1 MAYTVVGHYNAGLVC
16 LSFGIAI
23 LASYTTLSLGQQ
35 ILAATGW
42 RQWPWLTGGALAM
55 GTGIWATHFVA
66 MLAFELPLPVNYDLL
81 TTGLSLVYAVL
92 AAGIAL
98 GLVSRARFSWL
109 SLSAAGI
116 VMGLSIAWMHYT
128 GMAAMEMPAHLRFR
142 WPLMG
147 LSIAVAV
154 MASIVALG
162 LSLQSRRRPKQGDRW
177 LTRLAVLVLSLGI
190 GGLHYIGMGGTVF
203 LVSST
208 PIEPAG
214 VWPNLE
220 GRWLALAVGLGAGLI
235 LLGIL
240 ITLRINQR
248 LTQQRLQKEALSQ
261 SEHRFRT
268 LIREMGVGALLLNP
282 KAEILISNRAAQQF
296 LLLPEANGAPL
307 VFGQAGIIC
316 RENGTPFA
324 PADLP
329 VQQAIAQKAPI
340 GDVIMGVSAAIGNSP
355 RWLLVNA
362 DPQFN
367 EVGGIER
374 VVCTCSDITIQKQA
388 EDAVR
393 AVANREKAVI
403 RIVQRMRQT
412 LELETIFAATTQE
425 LKQAISCD
433 RAWIYRFNENWSGS
447 VVAEAL
453 ADPMALSTVTDST
466 TGESLI
472 ERDACS
478 TRQMQNSSFDEGYLL
493 LEDTYLQETQAET
506 FRQDRS
512 YHRVNDIY
520 DEGFDSCYL
529 EFLERWQ
536 IRAYV
541 IVPIYAGSQLWGLLG
556 VYAHH
561 QVRSWTRHEVK
572 MVLQVG
578 AQLGTAVQQANLLRK
593 TQQQA
598 QALEIAKRAADAAS
612 QAKGDFLASMSHELR
627 TPLNAILGFTQ
638 ILHDDDGLSD
648 DHRDLIAI
656 VNRSGNHLLGLINNV
671 LSLAKIEANKISL
684 DEAVFDLHYLLQ
696 SVDDMLQLK
705 AEAKGIRLE
714 VIQPPPLTYRLW
726 ADEGKLRQI
735 LINLISNA
743 IKFTALGCVT
753 VRSQLRSSALM
764 LDSGNSKTHW
774 LEITVQDT
782 GVGIDADEL
791 SCLFQPFEQ
800 TQSGRHSAEGT
811 GLGLSLSNNFAQLMG
826 GTIVVTSLPGKG
838 STFTLSIP
846 VGAVTTALIEPA
858 KPERSIVHLASN
870 QPHYRILVADDVA
883 ESRLLM
889 RHWLEGVGFE
899 VREASQGEEAIE
911 LWTNWQPHLICL
923 DMRMPVL
930 DGYGVARHLRQLPD
944 GSATVIVAVTASVFE
959 EQQSDCIAAGCNAV
973 LPKPLQRDQLLEQIG
988 CSLGIIYQYAEVV
1001 HADDKT
1007 AAVGPHGVNGQS
1019 SGKDQRPLTQAD
1031 FKALAPDWLAQIHQA
1046 AQAANDRQVRQLIAQ
1061 LPAEQKVLAQ
1071 RLDRLVNDFRL
1082 DVIIDL
1088 TAVPT
1093 APVPL

>member
-1 MAYTVVGHYNAGLVC
+1 MAYAVVGQYNAGLVC

-23 LASYTTLSLGQQ
+23 LASYTTLSLGHQ

-66 MLAFELPLPVNYDLL
+66 MLALKLPLPVSYDLL

-98 GLVSRARFSWL
+98 WLVSRVSFTWL
-109 SLSAAGI
+109 SLGAGGV
-116 VMGLSIAWMHYT
+116 VMGLAIAWMHYT
-128 GMAAMEMPAHLRFR
+128 GMAAMDMPAHLSYR
-142 WPLMG
+142 WPLVG
-147 LSIAVAV
+147 LSVAIAII
-154 MASIVALG
+154 ASTVALG
-162 LSLQSRRRPKQGDRW
+162 LSLWSRHRPQQGDRW
-177 LTRLAVLVLSLGI
+177 PAHLAVLSLGLGI
-190 GGLHYIGMGGTVF
+190 GGLHYTGMAGTAF
-203 LVSST
+203 LANST
-208 PIEPAG
+208 PIETAE
-214 VWPNLE
+214 VWPDLE
-220 GRWLALAVGLGAGLI
+220 GQWVALAVGLGVGLI

-240 ITLRINQR
+240 IALRINQR
-248 LTQQRLQKEALSQ
+248 LTRQRLQKEALSQ
-261 SEHRFRT
+261 SERRFRT
-268 LIREMGVGALLLNP
+268 LIREMGVGALLLNA

-296 LLLPEANGAPL
+296 LLLPEADGAPL
-307 VFGQAGIIC
+307 VFGQLGVIC
-316 RENGTPFA
+316 REDGTPFA
-324 PADLP
+324 PTNLP
-329 VQQAIAQKAPI
+329 VQQAIAQKAPV
-340 GDVIMGVSAAIGNSP
+340 GDVILGVSAASGAP
-355 RWLLVNA
+355 LRWLLVNV
-362 DPQFN
+362 DPQLN
-367 EVGGIER
+367 EVGDIER

-412 LELETIFAATTQE
+412 LDLETIFAATTQE
-425 LKQAISCD
+425 LQQAIGCD
-433 RAWIYRFNENWSGS
+433 RAWLYRFNDNWSGS
-447 VVAEAL
+447 VVAEVL
-453 ADPMALSTVTDST
+453 ADPMAPSTVADST
-466 TGESLI
+466 TGQSLI
-472 ERDACS
+472 ERDNCGA
-478 TRQMQNSSFDEGYLL
+478 RQMQSSSFDEGYLL

-506 FRQDRS
+506 YRQDRT

-520 DEGFDSCYL
+520 SEGFDSCYL

-541 IVPIYAGSQLWGLLG
+541 IVPIFAGSQLWGLLG

-561 QVRSWTRHEVK
+561 QSRIWTRHEVK

-638 ILHDDDGLSD
+638 ILYDDDSLDD

-656 VNRSGNHLLGLINNV
+656 VNRSGNHLLELINNV

-684 DEAVFDLHYLLQ
+684 NEAAFDLHYLLQ
-696 SVDDMLQLK
+696 TVDDMLQLK
-705 AEAKGIRLE
+705 AEAKSIRLE
-714 VIQPPPLTYRLW
+714 MIQPPPLSHRLW

-735 LINLISNA
+735 LINLIGNA

-753 VRSQLRSSALM
+753 VRSRLRDSTLM
-764 LDSGNSKTHW
+764 LDSGDSKTHW

-782 GVGIDADEL
+782 GVGIDPDEL
-791 SCLFQPFEQ
+791 SYLFQPFEQ
-800 TQSGRHSAEGT
+800 TQSGRRSAEGT

-826 GTIVVTSLPGKG
+826 GTIAVTSLPGKG

-846 VGAVTTALIEPA
+846 VGAVTTALIEPTKA
-858 KPERSIVHLASN
+858 ERSIVCLVPD
-870 QPHYRILVADDVA
+870 QPRYRILVADDVA

-889 RHWLEGVGFE
+889 RHWLEGAGFE
-899 VREASQGEEAIE
+899 VREASQGEEAIA
-911 LWTNWQPHLICL
+911 LWSNWQPHLICL

-930 DGYGVARHLRQLPD
+930 DGYGVARQLRQLPG

-959 EQQSDCIAAGCNAV
+959 EQQSNCIAAGCNAV
-973 LPKPLQRDQLLEQIG
+973 VPKPLQRDQLLEQIG
-988 CSLGIIYQYAEVV
+988 CSLGLTYQYAEVV
-1001 HADDKT
+1001 GTDAKT
-1007 AAVGPHGVNGQS
+1007 AATGALNSDSQS
-1019 SGKDQRPLTQAD
+1019 LGRDHRPLTQAD
-1031 FKALAPDWLAQIHQA
+1031 FSSLAPDWLTQIHQA
-1046 AQAANDRQVRQLIAQ
+1046 AQAANDRQVRQLITQ

-1088 TAVPT
+1088 TAVST
-1093 APVPL
+1093 APVSL

>member
-1 MAYTVVGHYNAGLVC
+1 MADTVVGHYNAGLVC

-35 ILAATGW
+35 ILAAAGW

-66 MLAFELPLPVNYDLL
+66 MLALELPLPVNYDLL

-98 GLVSRARFSWL
+98 RLVSCAGFSWL
-109 SLSAAGI
+109 SLGAGGI
-116 VMGLSIAWMHYT
+116 VMGLAIAWMHYT
-128 GMAAMEMPAHLRFR
+128 GMAAMDMPAHIRYH
-142 WPLMG
+142 WPLVG
-147 LSIAVAV
+147 LSIAIAII
-154 MASIVALG
+154 ASTVALG
-162 LSLQSRRRPKQGDRW
+162 LILGSRRRPQQGDRW
-177 LTRLAVLVLSLGI
+177 PAHLAVLSLGSGI
-190 GGLHYIGMGGTVF
+190 GGLHYTGMAGTVF
-203 LVSST
+203 LANST
-208 PIEPAG
+208 PIETAG
-214 VWPNLE
+214 VWPDLE
-220 GRWLALAVGLGAGLI
+220 GRWVALAVGLGAGLI

-248 LTQQRLQKEALSQ
+248 LTRQRLQKEALFH
-261 SEHRFRT
+261 SERRFRT

-282 KAEILISNRAAQQF
+282 KAEILISNRAAQQL
-296 LLLPEANGAPL
+296 LLLPEADGTPL
-307 VFGQAGIIC
+307 VFGQAGVIF
-316 RENGTPFA
+316 REDGTPFA
-324 PADLP
+324 PDDLP
-329 VQQAIAQKAPI
+329 VQQAIAQKAPV
-340 GDVIMGVSAAIGNSP
+340 GDVIMGVSAASGDPP
-355 RWLLVNA
+355 RWLLVNV
-362 DPQFN
+362 DPQLN
-367 EVGGIER
+367 ETGDIER
-374 VVCTCSDITIQKQA
+374 VVCTCSDITMQKQA

-412 LELETIFAATTQE
+412 LDLETIFAATTQE
-425 LKQAISCD
+425 LQQAIDCD
-433 RAWIYRFNENWSGS
+433 RAWIYRFNNDWSGS
-447 VVAEAL
+447 VVAEVL
-453 ADPMALSTVTDST
+453 ADPMAPSTVADSK
-466 TGESLI
+466 TGQSLI
-472 ERDACS
+472 ERDNCGA
-478 TRQMQNSSFDEGYLL
+478 RQMQNSGFDEGYLL

-506 FRQDRS
+506 YRQDRT

-520 DEGFDSCYL
+520 SEGFDSCYL

-536 IRAYV
+536 IRAYI
-541 IVPIYAGSQLWGLLG
+541 IVPIFAGSQLWGLLG

-561 QVRSWTRHEVK
+561 QARTWTRHEVK

-578 AQLGTAVQQANLLRK
+578 AQLGTAVQQANLLQK

-598 QALEIAKRAADAAS
+598 QALEISKRAADAAS

-638 ILHDDDGLSD
+638 ILYDDDSLDD

-656 VNRSGNHLLGLINNV
+656 VNRSGSHLLELINNV

-684 DEAVFDLHYLLQ
+684 NEAAFDLHYLLQ
-696 SVDDMLQLK
+696 TVDDMLQLK
-705 AEAKGIRLE
+705 AEAKGIRLDM
-714 VIQPPPLTYRLW
+714 IQPPPLSHRLW

-735 LINLISNA
+735 LINLIGNA

-753 VRSQLRSSALM
+753 VRSRLRDSTLI
-764 LDSGNSKTHW
+764 LDGDSKTHW

-782 GVGIDADEL
+782 GVGIDPDEL
-791 SCLFQPFEQ
+791 SYLFQPFEQ
-800 TQSGRHSAEGT
+800 TQSGRRSAEGT

-826 GTIVVTSLPGKG
+826 GTIAVTSLPDEG

-846 VGAVTTALIEPA
+846 VGAVTTALLEPTKA
-858 KPERSIVHLASN
+858 ERSIVCLAPG
-870 QPHYRILVADDVA
+870 QPRHRILVADDVA

-899 VREASQGEEAIE
+899 VREASQGEEAIA
-911 LWTNWQPHLICL
+911 LWTSWQPHLICL

-930 DGYGVARHLRQLPD
+930 DGYGVARQLRQLPGGD
-944 GSATVIVAVTASVFE
+944 ATVIVAVTASVFE
-959 EQQSDCIAAGCNAV
+959 EQQSNCIAAGCNAV
-973 LPKPLQRDQLLEQIG
+973 VPKPLQRDQLLEQIG
-988 CSLGIIYQYAEVV
+988 CSLGLTYEYAEVV
-1001 HADDKT
+1001 GDDAKT
-1007 AAVGPHGVNGQS
+1007 AAIGSLKGDSQS
-1019 SGKDQRPLTQAD
+1019 SSRDHRPLTQAD
-1031 FKALAPDWLAQIHQA
+1031 FSSLAPEWLTQIHQA
-1046 AQAANDRQVRQLIAQ
+1046 AQAANDRQVRQLITQ

-1093 APVPL
+1093 APVSL

>member
-1 MAYTVVGHYNAGLVC
+1 MAHTVVGHYNAGLVC

-23 LASYTTLSLGQQ
+23 LTSYTTLSLGQQ

-42 RQWPWLTGGALAM
+42 RQWPWVMGGALAM

-66 MLAFELPLPVNYDLL
+66 MLALELPLPVNYDLL
-81 TTGLSLVYAVL
+81 TTGLSLVCAVL

-98 GLVSRARFSWL
+98 WLVSRAGFSWL
-109 SLSAAGI
+109 SLGAAGA
-116 VMGLSIAWMHYT
+116 VMGLAIAWMHYT
-128 GMAAMEMPAHLRFR
+128 GMAAMAMPAHIRYR
-142 WPLMG
+142 WPLVG
-147 LSIAVAV
+147 LSVAIAIVA
-154 MASIVALG
+154 STVALG
-162 LSLQSRRRPKQGDRW
+162 LILWSRRRPKQGDRW
-177 LTRLAVLVLSLGI
+177 PTHLAVLSLGLGI
-190 GGLHYIGMGGTVF
+190 GGLHYTGMAGTVF
-203 LVSST
+203 LANAT
-208 PIEPAG
+208 PMETAE
-214 VWPNLE
+214 VWPDLE

-240 ITLRINQR
+240 ITLRVNQR
-248 LTQQRLQKEALSQ
+248 LTQQRLQKEALSH
-261 SEHRFRT
+261 SERRFRT
-268 LIREMGVGALLLNP
+268 LIREMGVGALLLNA

-296 LLLPEANGAPL
+296 LLLPEADGAPL
-307 VFGQAGIIC
+307 VFGQAGTIC
-316 RENGTPFA
+316 REDGSPFA

-340 GDVIMGVSAAIGNSP
+340 GDVIVGVSAAIGDPP

-362 DPQFN
+362 DPQLN
-367 EVGGIER
+367 EAGAVER

-388 EDAVR
+388 EEAVR

-412 LELETIFAATTQE
+412 LDLETIFAATTQE
-425 LKQAISCD
+425 LQQAIGCD
-433 RAWIYRFNENWSGS
+433 RAWIYRFNDNWSGS
-447 VVAEAL
+447 VVAEVL
-453 ADPMALSTVTDST
+453 ADPMAPSTVADPA
-466 TGESLI
+466 TGQSLL
-472 ERDACS
+472 ERDDCGA
-478 TRQMQNSSFDEGYLL
+478 REMQNSGFDEGYLL

-506 FRQDRS
+506 YRQDRT

-520 DEGFDSCYL
+520 SEGFDSCYL

-541 IVPIYAGSQLWGLLG
+541 IVPIFAGSQLWGLLG

-561 QVRSWTRHEVK
+561 QVRTWTRHEVK

-598 QALEIAKRAADAAS
+598 QALAIAKRAADAAS

-638 ILHDDDGLSD
+638 ILHDDASLSD

-684 DEAVFDLHYLLQ
+684 DEVAFDLHYLLQ
-696 SVDDMLQLK
+696 SVNDMLQLK

-714 VIQPPPLTYRLW
+714 VVQPPPLAHRLW

-743 IKFTALGCVT
+743 IKFTAQGCVT
-753 VRSQLRSSALM
+753 VRSRLRGSRLTLASS
-764 LDSGNSKTHW
+764 DSKTHW

-791 SCLFQPFEQ
+791 SYLFQPFEQ
-800 TQSGRHSAEGT
+800 TQSGRRSAEGT

-826 GTIVVTSLPGKG
+826 GTITVSSLPGRG
-838 STFTLSIP
+838 STFTLSLP
-846 VGAVTTALIEPA
+846 VGAVTTALIEPTRA
-858 KPERSIVHLASN
+858 ERSIVHLAPN
-870 QPHYRILVADDVA
+870 QPSYRILVADDVA

-899 VREASQGEEAIE
+899 VREASQGEEAIA
-911 LWTNWQPHLICL
+911 LWTTWQPHLICL

-930 DGYGVARHLRQLPD
+930 DGYGVARQLRQLSG

-959 EQQSDCIAAGCNAV
+959 EQQSDCIAAGCDAV
-973 LPKPLQRDQLLEQIG
+973 LPKPLQRDQLLNQIG
-988 CSLGIIYQYAEVV
+988 CSLGLIYQYAE
-1001 HADDKT
+1001 AT
-1007 AAVGPHGVNGQS
+1007 ETEAQTLTFGPLGVDLQS
-1019 SGKDQRPLTQAD
+1019 SSRDYRFLTQAD
-1031 FKALAPDWLAQIHQA
+1031 FSALAPDWLTQIHQA

-1061 LPAEQKVLAQ
+1061 LPDEQKVLAQ

-1093 APVPL
+1093 TPVSL

>member
-1 MAYTVVGHYNAGLVC
+1 MAYAVVGHYNAGLVC

-42 RQWPWLTGGALAM
+42 RQWLWLTGGALAM

-66 MLAFELPLPVNYDLL
+66 MLALELPLPVNYDPLI
-81 TTGLSLVYAVL
+81 TALSLVYAVL
-92 AAGIAL
+92 AAGMAL
-98 GLVSRARFSWL
+98 WLVSRAGFSWL
-109 SLSAAGI
+109 SLSASGI
-116 VMGLSIAWMHYT
+116 VMGLAIAWMHYT
-128 GMAAMEMPAHLRFR
+128 GMSAMAMPAHISYR
-142 WPLMG
+142 WPLVG
-147 LSIAVAV
+147 LSVIVAV
-154 MASIVALG
+154 TASTVALSF
-162 LSLQSRRRPKQGDRW
+162 SLWSRRYPTRGDRW
-177 LTRLAVLVLSLGI
+177 PAHLAVLSLGSGI
-190 GGLHYIGMGGTVF
+190 GGLHYTGMAGTVF
-203 LVSST
+203 LTS
-208 PIEPAG
+208 PNRLEAAG
-214 VWPNLE
+214 VLPNLE
-220 GRWLALAVGLGAGLI
+220 GRWLAVAVGFGVGLI

-248 LTQQRLQKEALSQ
+248 LTRQRLQKEALSH

-268 LIREMGVGALLLNP
+268 LIREMGVGALLLNS
-282 KAEILISNRAAQQF
+282 KAEILVSNRAAQQF
-296 LLLPEANGAPL
+296 LLLPAANGAPL
-307 VFGQAGIIC
+307 VFGQAGIIY
-316 RENGTPFA
+316 REDGTPFA

-329 VQQAIAQKAPI
+329 VQQAIAHKTPI
-340 GDVIMGVSAAIGNSP
+340 GDVIMGVSAAIADPP
-355 RWLLVNA
+355 RWLLVNV
-362 DPQFN
+362 DPQLN
-367 EVGGIER
+367 EVGDIER

-393 AVANREKAVI
+393 AVANREQAI
-403 RIVQRMRQT
+403 MRIVQRMRQT
-412 LELETIFAATTQE
+412 LDLETIFAATTQE
-425 LKQAISCD
+425 LQQAIGCD

-453 ADPMALSTVTDST
+453 ADPMAPSTVADPT
-466 TGESLI
+466 TGHSLI
-472 ERDACS
+472 DRDDCGA
-478 TRQMQNSSFDEGYLL
+478 RQMQNSGFDEGYLL

-506 FRQDRS
+506 YRQDRT

-520 DEGFDSCYL
+520 GEGFDSCYL

-541 IVPIYAGSQLWGLLG
+541 IVPIFAGSQLWGLLG

-561 QVRSWTRHEVK
+561 QARTWTRHEVK

-638 ILHDDDGLSD
+638 ILHDDNSLSN

-684 DEAVFDLHYLLQ
+684 DEAAFDLHYLLQ

-714 VIQPPPLTYRLW
+714 VVQPPPLAHRLW

-753 VRSQLRSSALM
+753 VRSRLRGSALM
-764 LDSGNSKTHW
+764 LDSGGSKTHW

-782 GVGIDADEL
+782 GVGIDSDEL
-791 SCLFQPFEQ
+791 SYLFQPFEQ
-800 TQSGRHSAEGT
+800 TKSGRRSAEGT

-826 GTIVVTSLPGKG
+826 GTIAVTSLPGKG

-846 VGAVTTALIEPA
+846 VGAITTALLEPA
-858 KPERSIVHLASN
+858 EAERTIVHLAPE

-930 DGYGVARHLRQLPD
+930 DGYGVARQLRQLPG

-959 EQQSDCIAAGCNAV
+959 EQQSDCIVAGCDAV
-973 LPKPLQRDQLLEQIG
+973 LPKPLKRDQLLEQIG
-988 CSLGIIYQYAEVV
+988 CSLGLIYQYAEVV
-1001 HADDKT
+1001 QTDAKT
-1007 AAVGPHGVNGQS
+1007 AVVGPLSVNGQG
-1019 SGKDQRPLTQAD
+1019 SGRDQRPLTQAD
-1031 FKALAPDWLAQIHQA
+1031 FSSLAPDWLAQIHQA

-1088 TAVPT
+1088 TAVST
-1093 APVPL
+1093 APVSL

>member
-16 LSFGIAI
+16 LSLGIAI
-23 LASYTTLSLGQQ
+23 LASYTTVSLGQQ
-35 ILAATGW
+35 ILFATGW

-55 GTGIWATHFVA
+55 GTGIWTTHFVA
-66 MLAFELPLPVNYDLL
+66 MLALELPLPVNYDLL
-81 TTGLSLVYAVL
+81 ITGLSLVYAVL
-92 AAGIAL
+92 AAGVAL
-98 GLVSRARFSWL
+98 GLVSRVGFSWL
-109 SLSAAGI
+109 SLSAAGF
-116 VMGLSIAWMHYT
+116 VMGLAIAWMHYT
-128 GMAAMEMPAHLRFR
+128 GMASMKMPAHLSFR
-142 WPLMG
+142 WPLVG
-147 LSIAVAV
+147 LSVAVAV
-154 MASIVALG
+154 LASTVALG
-162 LSLQSRRRPKQGDRW
+162 LILQSRRRAKQGDRW
-177 LTRLAVLVLSLGI
+177 RTPLAVLVLGLGI
-190 GGLHYIGMGGTVF
+190 GGLHYIGMAGTVF

-208 PIEPAG
+208 PIETAG
-214 VWPNLE
+214 VWPDLE

-248 LTQQRLQKEALSQ
+248 LTRQHLQQEALSH
-261 SEHRFRT
+261 SELRFRT

-296 LLLPEANGAPL
+296 LLLPTADGTPL

-316 RENGTPFA
+316 REDGTPVA

-329 VQQAIAQKAPI
+329 VQQAIAHKSPI

-355 RWLLVNA
+355 RWLLVNV

-367 EVGGIER
+367 EVGDIER
-374 VVCTCSDITIQKQA
+374 VVCTCSDITVQKQA

-393 AVANREKAVI
+393 AVANREKAVM

-412 LELETIFAATTQE
+412 LDLETIFAATTQE
-425 LKQAISCD
+425 LQQAIGCD

-453 ADPMALSTVTDST
+453 ADPMAPSTVSDPT
-466 TGESLI
+466 TGQSLI
-472 ERDACS
+472 DRDDCGA
-478 TRQMQNSSFDEGYLL
+478 RQMQNSGFDEGYLL

-506 FRQDRS
+506 YRQDRT

-541 IVPIYAGSQLWGLLG
+541 IVPIFAGSQLWGLLG

-561 QVRSWTRHEVK
+561 QVRTWTRHEVK

-638 ILHDDDGLSD
+638 ILHDDDSLSH

-684 DEAVFDLHYLLQ
+684 DEAAFDLHYLLQ

-705 AEAKGIRLE
+705 AETKGIRLE
-714 VIQPPPLTYRLW
+714 VVQPPPLAHRLW

-743 IKFTALGCVT
+743 IKFTTLGCVT
-753 VRSQLRSSALM
+753 VRSRLRGNVSM
-764 LDSGNSKTHW
+764 LDSGDSKTHW

-782 GVGIDADEL
+782 GVGIDDDEL
-791 SCLFQPFEQ
+791 SYLFQPFEQ

-826 GTIVVTSLPGKG
+826 GTIAVTSLPGQG
-838 STFTLSIP
+838 STFTLGIP
-846 VGAVTTALIEPA
+846 VGAVTTALLEPA
-858 KPERSIVHLASN
+858 KAERSIVRLAPN
-870 QPHYRILVADDVA
+870 QPRHRILVADDVA

-899 VREASQGEEAIE
+899 VSEASQGKEAID

-930 DGYGVARHLRQLPD
+930 DGYGVARQLRQMP
-944 GSATVIVAVTASVFE
+944 GGGTTVIIAVTASVFE

-973 LPKPLQRDQLLEQIG
+973 LPKPLQRDRLLEQIG
-988 CSLGIIYQYAEVV
+988 CSLGLIYQYAEFGRD
-1001 HADDKT
+1001 DDKT
-1007 AAVGPHGVNGQS
+1007 AAVDPHGVDEQS
-1019 SGKDQRPLTQAD
+1019 SGRDQRPLSQAD
-1031 FKALAPDWLAQIHQA
+1031 FKALAPDWLAQVHQA

-1093 APVPL
+1093 APVSL